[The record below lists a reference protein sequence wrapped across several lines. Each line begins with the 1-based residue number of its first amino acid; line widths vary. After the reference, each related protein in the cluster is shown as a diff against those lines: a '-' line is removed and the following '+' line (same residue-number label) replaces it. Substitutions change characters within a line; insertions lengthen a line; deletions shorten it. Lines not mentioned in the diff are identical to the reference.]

1 MTEIVITI
9 TQFFWRICY
18 LTPAVMLIVLKR
30 KKKASV
36 RTFFKGMALSFLL
49 NILAFAGLYFT
60 NEDTL
65 TLLVYPA
72 AMVIGFVLFYCAY
85 HEDDTPDIARSRALG
100 AAQFVLLFWAFFSIY
115 GLQLLY
121 SDRKYV
127 PITDADLIKNSIFFL
142 ILALIKIAIVLLC
155 IFGTYKAYS
164 SQKYSGRKKV
174 LLSSLFAT
182 LICFGVLAC
191 AYIFNGIMY
200 LIS

>member
-1 MTEIVITI
+1 
-9 TQFFWRICY
+9 
-18 LTPAVMLIVLKR
+18 
-30 KKKASV
+30 
-36 RTFFKGMALSFLL
+36 MALSFFL
-49 NILAFAGLYFT
+49 NMLAFAGLVFT
-60 NEDTL
+60 NENH

-72 AMVIGFVLFYCAY
+72 AMVIGFVLFYCVY

-115 GLQLLY
+115 GLQILY
-121 SDRKYV
+121 SDREYV
-127 PITDADLIKNSIFFL
+127 PITDADLIENSIFFL

-155 IFGTYKAYS
+155 IFGTYKVYS